1 MADEIVRYRFD
12 DGVALIAFDDG
23 KVNAF
28 SHAALQQLHGA
39 LDRAEADQVRAVALV
54 GRPGCFS
61 AGFDL
66 KVMRSGVDA
75 ARDLAR
81 AGGQLA
87 LRVFSFEAPVVL
99 GVTGHAL
106 AMAAV
111 LCLAGDERI
120 GADGDFK
127 LGLNEVAIGL
137 ALPQFGIEL
146 ARERLSPRHLTRA
159 VCLAEIYSP
168 AGAVEAGF
176 LDRLATG
183 SVMDE
188 TRATARRLAE
198 TLDPAAYRT
207 TKLATRAD
215 CLDRL
220 RRALS
225 DVRPLTPG

>member
-1 MADEIVRYRFD
+1 MTDVVRYTLD
-12 DGVALIAFDDG
+12 DKVASITFDDG
-23 KVNAF
+23 KVNAI
-28 SHAALQQLHGA
+28 SHTAVRQLHAA
-39 LDRAEADQVRAVALV
+39 LDRAESDQARAVVLV

-66 KVMRSGVDA
+66 AVMQSGVDA

-81 AGGQLA
+81 AGGELA
-87 LRVFSFEAPVVL
+87 LRLFAFEAPVVL

-120 GADGDFK
+120 GADGDYK
-127 LGLNEVAIGL
+127 LGFNEVAIGL
-137 ALPQFGIEL
+137 ALPRFGIEL
-146 ARERLSPRHLTRA
+146 ARERLSPRHVTRA

-176 LDRLATG
+176 VDRLATT
-183 SVMDE
+183 SVVDE
-188 TRATARRLAE
+188 ALAAGRRMAATLGPEAYRRT
-198 TLDPAAYRT
+198 TLDTRT
-207 TKLATRAD
+207 A

-220 RRALS
+220 RRALTDDRS
-225 DVRPLTPG
+225 PVAG